1 MQFSGIFS
9 QILGSSHPHL
19 ESKLCPP
26 DQNPGSAPAVYL
38 CPQMCEK
45 SQQTQKQKSLKQ
57 KRLSVISHRT
67 LPRSLPF
74 QVSWNHPGILPCV
87 RFKTKS
93 KSICFHRRSWKKG
106 PTCVLSWAKCY
117 LSENPAT
124 ILGSDSCRHSNTVSE
139 TNKTVF
145 RMQCQC
151 TRWELATELLML
163 NRPAQR
169 RVVNDAFLKAAPIV
183 LIIKTRAQIRSSMN
197 RLL

>member
-1 MQFSGIFS
+1 MSKYSFFPGYYTIEEESENTHRIALTYTHQRIPLPTCPQDVFKIMQFSGIFS

-106 PTCVLSWAKCY
+106 PTCVLS
-117 LSENPAT
+117 
-124 ILGSDSCRHSNTVSE
+124 
-139 TNKTVF
+139 
-145 RMQCQC
+145 
-151 TRWELATELLML
+151 
-163 NRPAQR
+163 
-169 RVVNDAFLKAAPIV
+169 
-183 LIIKTRAQIRSSMN
+183 
-197 RLL
+197 